1 MVNCTDISTSMD
13 QTSIQIMWDTIH
25 TGGLNITSASIEY
38 APLTSPDK
46 IMSDNFTSVVNY
58 SSLDPVEGKATLQNS
73 LSDTANVT
81 YNIDYSV
88 EVTAINSYDLESEP
102 ASVEVNIEARG

>member
-1 MVNCTDISTSMD
+1 
-13 QTSIQIMWDTIH
+13 MWDTIH

-81 YNIDYSV
+81 YVFTVSAEND
-88 EVTAINSYDLESEP
+88 EGESLP
-102 ASVEVNIEARG
+102 SQCPPIILKYGKY